1 MDELKLDQK
10 VLDYLRVTMEESFF
24 DTFKPR
30 YIPGTWDILPGSW
43 ENLPGSFRNIKK
55 DESVEKFI
63 N

>member
-1 MDELKLDQK
+1 MDEWKLDQK
-10 VLDYLRVTMEESFF
+10 ILDYLKVTMEESFF

-30 YIPGTWDILPGSW
+30 YIPGTWDILPGS
-43 ENLPGSFRNIKK
+43 FRNLKK